1 MIPTIEEISK
11 TIYQP
16 IGMTCNEFA
25 IELAKKVS
33 KLHVEAALK
42 AASEKADAKSDKTSG
57 LSVSKGN
64 LYWTFAGNIG
74 NVVIN
79 KESIL
84 SADSLENIK

>member
-42 AASEKADAKSDKTSG
+42 AAHRNMQLPEED
-57 LSVSKGN
+57 LSFTLN
-64 LYWTFAGNIG
+64 AYP
-74 NVVIN
+74 
-79 KESIL
+79 
-84 SADSLENIK
+84 LENIK